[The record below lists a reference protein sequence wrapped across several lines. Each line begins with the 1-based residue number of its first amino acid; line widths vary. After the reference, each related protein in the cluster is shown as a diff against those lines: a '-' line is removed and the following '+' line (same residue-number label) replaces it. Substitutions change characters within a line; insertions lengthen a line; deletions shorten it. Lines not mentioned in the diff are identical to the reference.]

1 MKPAHLLLA
10 VSVAAAWGINFVAID
25 YGLDSF
31 PPLLFT
37 ALRFA
42 VAAVPAVLFVGRP
55 QVAWRWVVAVGL
67 VLGALQFGLLFVAIK
82 AGVPAGLSSL
92 VLQSQALF
100 TALFSAVLL
109 GERPTR
115 GQLLGMGVAL
125 AGIVLVATDFGAS
138 GPLPAFLLVLAS
150 AASWAMGNVLT
161 RKAAPPDS
169 FRFLV
174 WVSVVPPLPL
184 LALSALTE
192 DLSALHAPEPSSL
205 VALGYVAWVST
216 VFGFGVWTTL
226 IRRYGATAVAP
237 YSLLVP
243 VFGMSS
249 TALVLGEQLTVL
261 RVVGAGVVLVGVGLT
276 ALTGRR
282 RTPPGR
288 QDSSR
293 LVEVS

>member
-1 MKPAHLLLA
+1 MHLLLA

>member
-1 MKPAHLLLA
+1 MKHVHLLLA